1 MIIWCGRKRLIRMKK
16 MLGVKVEDESQG
28 YMITFEEE
36 TQEFSPDEPYGMK
49 KMNGSKF
56 STAQVRNDIHTS
68 NCGEK
73 YGPWWHKN
81 CHDECMN
88 GPYSRKESTE
98 YAKGIIWNSWKGLY
112 MSLKES
118 TIMIRPRLFD
128 P

>member
-1 MIIWCGRKRLIRMKK
+1 MNLLTTSEKYDYLVWAKAFDGEIRMKK

-36 TQEFSPDEPYGMK
+36 THEFSPDEPYGMK

-68 NCGEK
+68 HCGEK

-81 CHDECMN
+81 L
-88 GPYSRKESTE
+88 SR
-98 YAKGIIWNSWKGLY
+98 
-112 MSLKES
+112 
-118 TIMIRPRLFD
+118 
-128 P
+128 